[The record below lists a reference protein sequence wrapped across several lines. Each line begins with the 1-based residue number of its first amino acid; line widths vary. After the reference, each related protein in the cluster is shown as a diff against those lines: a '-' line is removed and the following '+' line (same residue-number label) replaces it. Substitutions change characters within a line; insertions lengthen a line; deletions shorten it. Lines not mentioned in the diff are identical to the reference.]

1 MTRTEPANEADVALR
16 TMAARTRMVQ
26 TGGADLNT
34 KEGQAVLASSMNK
47 VLDPAYVS
55 APVEFLNKDGFM
67 SQMARDV
74 FSLAGN
80 KDDAVRADA
89 MCELLGEALAE
100 ALRTRALSAGFNNEC
115 DWLAQQLQVAFER
128 EEFSTVGAE
137 DPRTEADDEVNSHYN
152 QLIEKML
159 GKRNLGRIVQH
170 AKMAK
175 PELSNPETLR
185 WGVHNLILILRKRG
199 I

>member
-1 MTRTEPANEADVALR
+1 MTRETNEADIAIR
-16 TMAARTRMVQ
+16 TMAARGKLVQ

-34 KEGQAVLASSMNK
+34 QEGQAALAKSMNK

-74 FSLAGN
+74 FALDGN
-80 KDDAVRADA
+80 KDDAIRADT
-89 MCELLGEALAE
+89 MVELLGEALAE
-100 ALRTRALSAGFNNEC
+100 ALRTRASSAGFNNEC
-115 DWLAQQLQVAFER
+115 DWLAQNLQVAFER
-128 EEFSTVGAE
+128 EEFSTQGAE
-137 DPRTEADDEVNSHYN
+137 DPRTPEDDKPGSHYN
-152 QLIEKML
+152 ALIEKML

-170 AKMAK
+170 AKMVK
-175 PELSNPETLR
+175 PEISNPECLR
-185 WGVHNLILILRKRG
+185 WGTHNLIMLLRKKG